1 MNIKEKTKLLAVYAI
16 IDVIDKEVSAE
27 KSHLGLT
34 VRLLY
39 MSYFDGKIIQ
49 NIKQVPGVTEETLIN
64 RINDSRTKGV
74 LSNAV

>member
-1 MNIKEKTKLLAVYAI
+1 MNIKEKTKLLAVYVI